1 MRSNRGQAMIPIVL
15 IAFLAIGVIGI
26 FAFEICRAASVRDQ
40 LRAATEAA
48 ALAGS
53 TSMAGS
59 SDLDASAS
67 QNAAI
72 SSAKTILVKND
83 IFGTPLNQIENDFSN
98 APKAGHLKLQIK
110 FIDPKTHKEVPVG
123 DPKGKVMQVETKFG
137 MRPIFADMVGMMGV
151 SLPIEAK
158 ADGGVG
164 DLDIVLCF
172 DVSGSM
178 DDKTKMTDVR
188 RSWDPALG
196 KIQYTVTRGG
206 EVGGIHAAEFP
217 QELPLNAALRGTTNA
232 GSPPGN
238 FPPGTATVSGFTDS
252 VVNLD
257 EQNTFGSFSQD
268 GFDFPSVAALVE
280 AARGNLEN
288 AAVFHASQADTTLAG
303 IVSPKAGYQAEYIK
317 LAHQHT
323 HPIAEARAAASD
335 FFNLMN
341 KNSNAHF
348 GLVAFDHTI
357 PIDETTKENGP
368 NISGSYPAGGNGA
381 FPVPAITLKQPED
394 STNFNEVTAACAQLV
409 ALGNTNIGGACNRA
423 IGMFTNANTRSNAK
437 KVIIIFTDGEPTVG
451 TPLSGDP
458 RVNCQLAAQK
468 AKQQGIAIYTVGL
481 ALDPSL
487 IPIQQQVLGDVQP
500 TGMAKIAG
508 NGGKYFP
515 VTNSSNIRTAFA
527 SIARQLSQLVD

>member
-26 FAFEICRAASVRDQ
+26 FAFEISRTAAVRDQ
-40 LRAATEAA
+40 LRTATEAA

-53 TSMAGS
+53 TSLAGS
-59 SDLDASAS
+59 SDLDASLS
-67 QNAAI
+67 QTAAI
-72 SSAKTILVKND
+72 GCAQSVLTKND
-83 IFGTPLNQIENDFSN
+83 IFGVPLNKIESDFDT
-98 APKAGHLKLQIK
+98 APKTDHLKLRIK
-110 FIDPKTHKEVPVG
+110 FIDPKTHKEVKLG
-123 DPKGKVMQVETKFG
+123 DPKGKVMEVDTKYG
-137 MRPIFADMVGMMGV
+137 MRPIFADMVGMAGV
-151 SLPIEAK
+151 ALPVEAQ

-188 RSWDPALG
+188 RSWDPAAG
-196 KIQYTVTRGG
+196 KIKYDVVRTG
-206 EVGGIHAAEFP
+206 EVGGAHAAEFP
-217 QELPLNAALRGTTNA
+217 QELALNAALRGTPNT
-232 GSPPGN
+232 GSAPGN
-238 FPPGTATVSGFTDS
+238 FPPGTATVSGYTDS
-252 VVNLD
+252 VINLD
-257 EQNTFGSFSQD
+257 EQNSFGSFSQD
-268 GFDFPSVAALVE
+268 GFDFANVGVLVE

-288 AAVFHASQADTTLAG
+288 GAVFHSSQADTTLAG
-303 IVSPKAGYQAEYIK
+303 AVTPKAGYQAEYFK

-357 PIDETTKENGP
+357 PVDETTKENGA
-368 NISGSYPAGGNGA
+368 NISSSYPAGGNGA
-381 FPVPAITLKQPED
+381 FPVPAITIKQPED
-394 STNFNEVTAACAQLV
+394 STNFNEVTTACAGLV

-423 IGMFTNANTRSNAK
+423 VEMFTNSNSRSNAK

-451 TPLSGDP
+451 SPLSGDP

-468 AKQQGIAIYTVGL
+468 AKQKGIAIYTVGL

-487 IPIQQQVLGDVQP
+487 IPLQQQVLGDVQS

-515 VTNSSNIRTAFA
+515 VTNSNNIRTAFA